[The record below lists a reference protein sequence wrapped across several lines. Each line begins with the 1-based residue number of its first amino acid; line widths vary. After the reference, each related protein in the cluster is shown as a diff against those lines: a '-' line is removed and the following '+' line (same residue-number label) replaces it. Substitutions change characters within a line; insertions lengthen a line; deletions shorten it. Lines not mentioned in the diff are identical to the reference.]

1 MGLTREDHDRLL
13 ARELKKNPWKYTVR
27 QVYIINTAGA
37 VISLYCTEIH
47 QVSTVELMI
56 ISFMILMPTLV
67 YGFILIN
74 LPNSKYKI
82 PLNT

>member
-27 QVYIINTAGA
+27 QVYMINTACA
-37 VISLYCTEIH
+37 VVSLYCTEI